1 MMLRLIGGF
10 LPWIIFGALGNARP
24 SIALILALAVSA
36 IAVTR
41 QVFSHSLK
49 ILDVVTFV
57 FFVFVAVGLIG
68 FGWTILAT
76 YMTVI
81 VNLTLMAVAWGSLLA
96 GAPFTIQYAREQT
109 PPEVWTT
116 PLFLRVNQAITAV
129 WGLSFFLSAM
139 ISLYRHAAG
148 GDSVATRYGGIALS
162 AAALIFT
169 VYFPDWYRARA
180 LRAGAPAG
188 GSR

>member
-1 MMLRLIGGF
+1 MMLRLIVGF
-10 LPWIIFGALGNARP
+10 LPWIIFGVLGNARP

-36 IAVTR
+36 IAVAR

-76 YMTVI
+76 YMTLI

-96 GAPFTIQYAREQT
+96 AAPFTIQYAR
-109 PPEVWTT
+109 
-116 PLFLRVNQAITAV
+116 AD
-129 WGLSFFLSAM
+129 
-139 ISLYRHAAG
+139 AAG
-148 GDSVATRYGGIALS
+148 GLDDPRSSS
-162 AAALIFT
+162 ASIRRS
-169 VYFPDWYRARA
+169 PRS
-180 LRAGAPAG
+180 G
-188 GSR
+188 GSAFS